1 MKPSQRPV
9 QPGRDAILAEN
20 TQMVED
26 SKFVNYT
33 CRSIEDLSH

>member
-1 MKPSQRPV
+1 LPSRMKPSQRPV

-26 SKFVNYT
+26 SKFVNN
-33 CRSIEDLSH
+33 IHEEA